1 MMNWHI
7 SPPHLIF
14 ADPLGTT
21 PDGNYIYRFL
31 FSEEPEVVWGDKFNI
46 TPASAVHGLHPSP
59 ETISEEWRV
68 VSPIQ
73 LLTAVESDWFSMQD
87 CIDGIIALVF
97 STDDETSVLLGDNQ
111 VLPGDDI
118 VIIEGAA
125 VGAVGIAVV
134 GETDGAEDGPVDGR
148 LKRGAEGR
156 TANDVCSAIRPVVDT
171 VVIVVVEAP
180 VADTPPGRRRR
191 VDAVAVIV
199 RRIAP
204 EVTGLVPSHGVTLA
218 GRHPVHVVQVVHAH
232 VIVVTVVETGIPV
245 HLLGL
250 GIGGYGIG

>member
-14 ADPLGTT
+14 AEPLGTT

-97 STDDETSVLLGDNQ
+97 STDDETSVLLHFGDQ
-111 VLPGDDI
+111 QIDI
-118 VIIEGAA
+118 RDLFDKKKIFHQKI
-125 VGAVGIAVV
+125 
-134 GETDGAEDGPVDGR
+134 TY
-148 LKRGAEGR
+148 
-156 TANDVCSAIRPVVDT
+156 
-171 VVIVVVEAP
+171 
-180 VADTPPGRRRR
+180 TPPIDSRNGN
-191 VDAVAVIV
+191 
-199 RRIAP
+199 
-204 EVTGLVPSHGVTLA
+204 E
-218 GRHPVHVVQVVHAH
+218 
-232 VIVVTVVETGIPV
+232 
-245 HLLGL
+245 
-250 GIGGYGIG
+250 